1 MNKKEL
7 QLFFEYDAWAD
18 RLFFESSAALSGEQY
33 CRDHGASFG
42 SIHGTLVHILSA
54 NCIWSARWNKRTP
67 IPLKPEDL
75 TVLESVKKQWNT
87 YRLDIDNLL
96 RTISEE
102 ALQSPFPYTDFK
114 GTVHAQTLWLQMLHK
129 VNHSSY
135 HRGQAAAMMRMIG
148 VKPAGTDFINYARI
162 MENNE

>member
-7 QLFFEYDAWAD
+7 QFFFEYDAWAD
-18 RLFFESSAALSGEQY
+18 SLFFESSAALSGEQY
-33 CRDHGASFG
+33 CRDHGTSFG

-67 IPLKPEDL
+67 LPLKPEDL

-87 YRLDIDNLL
+87 YHLDIDNLL

-114 GTVHAQTLWLQMLHK
+114 GAVHAQTLWLQMLHK

-148 VKPAGTDFINYARI
+148 VKPVGTDFINYARI